1 MIDCGIGF
9 YCPAGSSDPTPI
21 SSGYY
26 VIPEEEDQIHGT
38 SQMICPSGF
47 YCDNGMKNECGLN
60 KYCPIGSSSPKEV
73 PEGYIAGPDSSP
85 ITQKSELMNC
95 TAGYYCSGGSM
106 IDCGIGFYCPAGS
119 PIPIPVPNG
128 YYSGPD
134 SSPISNHFVISL
146 CLPGHYC
153 MNGSLYSCPAGF
165 FGDSYGLSSISCS
178 GACHHGFICPSGSS
192 SSFSIDCGNATVY
205 CPTGSSYPLFVDDG
219 YYSGPL
225 YVDEKNRFQQWICP
239 IGSYCVNGSLYSCPP
254 GVYGLVEGL
263 SSSSCSGVCPPGFY
277 CPEGSTDYSN
287 HPCGSVD
294 VYCPEGSDSPIPVP
308 DGFISGPLSVNVTN
322 RYEIVACPPGH
333 YCVSGNMEECPP
345 GTYGN
350 ITGLSSST
358 CSGLCPLGYYCPTGT
373 VSFEDYP
380 CSNGYYGSEFGLW
393 NNTCSGVCSPGYFCP
408 PSSTNSTSIRCGGA
422 HVYCPSGSDRPLPV
436 PFGWCSGPT
445 DSDPSTRSEIFF
457 PDSHHLCMNGTYPF
471 SISSILGYMNEYLL
485 SMTRINRFVL
495 MDTSMFISTITLLI
509 M

>member
-21 SSGYY
+21 SSGYF

-47 YCDNGMKNECGLN
+47 YCDNGIKNECGLN

-95 TAGYYCSGGSM
+95 TAGFYCSGGSM

-119 PIPIPVPNG
+119 LIPIPVPNG

-146 CLPGHYC
+146 CFPGHYC